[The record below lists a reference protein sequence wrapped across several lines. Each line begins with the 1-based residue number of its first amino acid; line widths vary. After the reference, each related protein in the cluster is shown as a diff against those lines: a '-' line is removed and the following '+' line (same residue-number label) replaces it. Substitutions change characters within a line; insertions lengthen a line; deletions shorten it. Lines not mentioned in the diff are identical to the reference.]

1 MRETSLTNMEIPN
14 EIKPVIEEIVAAHN
28 EKRIKTLRFS
38 NPTIWQIIDEP
49 EPETKKIYI
58 QILPK
63 EKVQ

>member
-1 MRETSLTNMEIPN
+1 MQIPS
-14 EIKPVIEEIVAAHN
+14 EIKPVIEEIVNAHN
-28 EKRIKTLRFS
+28 EKRIKTLKFS

-63 EKVQ
+63 SKV

>member
-1 MRETSLTNMEIPN
+1 MQNVTSSSVQIPTD
-14 EIKPVIEEIVAAHN
+14 IKPVIDEIIAAHN
-28 EKRIKTLRFS
+28 EKRIKTLKFS

-63 EKVQ
+63 KNI

>member
-1 MRETSLTNMEIPN
+1 MQNVNSSSVQIPTDL
-14 EIKPVIEEIVAAHN
+14 KPVIDEIIAAHN
-28 EKRIKTLRFS
+28 EKRIKTLKFS

-63 EKVQ
+63 KNI

>member
-1 MRETSLTNMEIPN
+1 MQEMTTTNLQVPTD
-14 EIKPVIEEIVAAHN
+14 IKSVIEEIITAHN
-28 EKRIKTLRFS
+28 ENRIKTLKFS

-63 EKVQ
+63 NKLK